1 MAELFYTADNGAL
14 AVQSTGGGTN
24 VQFFKGL
31 RADLPEVGDDGVY
44 YQCTD
49 TGELFLGT
57 GTGMKQVG
65 SSDATI
71 DPKIAY
77 AEYTGTSTDVVVTTI
92 SGYFPETLTEGA
104 AVAVKIEGS
113 LTLIKTLNVNST
125 GAKNVYYKGNSLTS
139 GTINRYNTY
148 LFIYDGSYYRIIG
161 VDTDTHYTAKNV
173 VTSSAT
179 SKTNAAGTNGNV
191 YLNEVEN
198 STVRSSHK
206 IVGTGATSVTSDASG
221 NITID
226 TPLKTIN
233 GESIIGSGD
242 ITISGGSSS
251 GSSAYAEVSHGT
263 SDTTFTL
270 TPNVFHI
277 WDEVTELNITLGSET
292 SGVANEYLFQFT
304 SGSEP
309 TVLSLPDDIKWANDE
324 APVIEANKIYQIS
337 ILKGLGSVLVF
348 DNVNII
354 DNHITVSETDT
365 IGYVLQYPN
374 ASELTISYYGPYAS
388 TQILTLP
395 IGSTSFQCPG
405 GKEGT
410 TRGSIISIV
419 PSNDNKYNY
428 ILS

>member
-14 AVQSTGGGTN
+14 AVQSTGDGTN

-71 DPKIAY
+71 DQKIAY
-77 AEYTGTSTDVVVTTI
+77 AEYTGTSATVAVTTKY
-92 SGYFPETLTEGA
+92 GYFPTTLVEGTS
-104 AVAVKIEGS
+104 VAVKFEGS
-113 LTLIKTLNVNST
+113 ISYITTLNVNGT

-161 VDTDTHYTAKNV
+161 VDTDTHYTSKNV

-179 SKTNAAGTNGNV
+179 SKTNAAGINGNV

-206 IVGTGATSVTSDASG
+206 IVGSGATSVTSDASG

-233 GESIIGSGD
+233 GESIIGSGN

-270 TPNVFHI
+270 APNVFHI
-277 WDEVTELNITLGSET
+277 WDEVTELNITLSSET

-337 ILKGLGSVLVF
+337 ILKGLGSVMSW
-348 DNVNII
+348 DNSNLIQFSVLWGLSSTLNFECEKGMTWEEFVTSSYNTNSALKISNGNVWYSSYRIQEVTSTTII
-354 DNHITVSETDT
+354 ENGKV
-365 IGYVLQYPN
+365 Y
-374 ASELTISYYGPYAS
+374 
-388 TQILTLP
+388 
-395 IGSTSFQCPG
+395 TS
-405 GKEGT
+405 
-410 TRGSIISIV
+410 IY
-419 PSNDNKYNY
+419 DD
-428 ILS
+428 

>member
-14 AVQSTGGGTN
+14 AVQSTGDGTN

-71 DPKIAY
+71 DQKIAY
-77 AEYTGTSTDVVVTTI
+77 AEYTGTSATVAVTTKY
-92 SGYFPETLTEGA
+92 GYFPTTLVEGTS
-104 AVAVKIEGS
+104 VAVKFEGS
-113 LTLIKTLNVNST
+113 ISYITTLNVNGT

-161 VDTDTHYTAKNV
+161 VNTDTHYTSKNV

-206 IVGTGATSVTSDASG
+206 IVGTGATSVTSDVSG

-242 ITISGGSSS
+242 MTISGGGNSIDIISFTQPETILSNIESGKVYVGRIGLSSLTIESFADNGSKHQEYTIVFYGGTFS
-251 GSSAYAEVSHGT
+251 GISLILPEDVLWANGEIPEIQPEVYYELSITRTLHGMTEKAYYKAV
-263 SDTTFTL
+263 L
-270 TPNVFHI
+270 TPF
-277 WDEVTELNITLGSET
+277 
-292 SGVANEYLFQFT
+292 
-304 SGSEP
+304 
-309 TVLSLPDDIKWANDE
+309 K
-324 APVIEANKIYQIS
+324 PVE
-337 ILKGLGSVLVF
+337 
-348 DNVNII
+348 
-354 DNHITVSETDT
+354 
-365 IGYVLQYPN
+365 
-374 ASELTISYYGPYAS
+374 
-388 TQILTLP
+388 
-395 IGSTSFQCPG
+395 
-405 GKEGT
+405 
-410 TRGSIISIV
+410 
-419 PSNDNKYNY
+419 
-428 ILS
+428 